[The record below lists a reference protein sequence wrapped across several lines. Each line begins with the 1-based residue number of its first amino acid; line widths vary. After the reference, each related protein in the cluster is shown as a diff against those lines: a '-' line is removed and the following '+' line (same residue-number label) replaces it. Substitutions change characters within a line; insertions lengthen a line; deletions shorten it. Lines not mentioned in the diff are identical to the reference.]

1 MADGIIDYSGEDFD
15 ALVAQGITL
24 VYFWATW
31 CGPCQMQ
38 GKIIE
43 QQVLPEVAGKVKV
56 VKVNIDE
63 QADLAVRLGVMSVPM
78 LFLYKDGQQVE
89 SYDGLQRAPALIQA
103 IQAL

>member
-24 VYFWATW
+24 LDFWATW

-43 QQVLPEVAGKVKV
+43 QQVLPEVAGLAKV

-63 QADLAVRLGVMSVPM
+63 HADLAVRLGVMSVPM
-78 LFLYKDGQQVE
+78 LFLYKDGRQVE
-89 SYDGLQRAPALIQA
+89 VYDGVQRGPALVQA
-103 IQAL
+103 IKAL